1 MTLGQNTANTT
12 NPLGTNAP
20 DLTGMTKA
28 QLLNYANENDISG
41 VSASMRKADIYN
53 AIVGDS
59 NA

>member
-1 MTLGQNTANTT
+1 MTLGQNTANTANT
-12 NPLGTNAP
+12 LGANAP

>member
-12 NPLGTNAP
+12 NTLGANAP